1 MSKTLDEIAQ
11 ELKNNSKKVQ
21 LIYAFN
27 GTGKTRLSKKF
38 QHLVSPKDSD
48 VDNYG
53 FHNKKILYYSAF
65 TEDLFYWNNDLT
77 EDSSRVLHIQPN
89 AFTKWIFEEQGQER
103 NIVKSFQ
110 RYTNDKLTPN
120 FDENYSQ
127 ITFSF
132 EKGNEILEDN
142 IKISKGEESCLIWSI
157 FYSIFEQVISTLNV
171 VEVDERETPNFNDL
185 EYIFIDDPV
194 SSLDENHL
202 IELAVDIAYLIK
214 CSKSELK
221 FVITT
226 HNPLFYNI
234 LHNELN
240 SDNKSLGY
248 KKKEFER
255 YRLEKL
261 EDGSHRL
268 AIQGNDSPFAY
279 HLFLKNEIENA
290 IKTGQVKKYHFN
302 FLRNLLEK
310 TSIFLGYSTWG
321 ELLPK
326 DSSSGSSPNPYLS
339 RIINLSSHSKFSG
352 EEIPEL
358 TDNDRRVLQYLMQ
371 EINNT
376 YHFNQSEN

>member
-1 MSKTLDEIAQ
+1 MAEI
-11 ELKNNSKKVQ
+11 
-21 LIYAFN
+21 
-27 GTGKTRLSKKF
+27 
-38 QHLVSPKDSD
+38 
-48 VDNYG
+48 
-53 FHNKKILYYSAF
+53 
-65 TEDLFYWNNDLT
+65 
-77 EDSSRVLHIQPN
+77 
-89 AFTKWIFEEQGQER
+89 
-103 NIVKSFQ
+103 
-110 RYTNDKLTPN
+110 
-120 FDENYSQ
+120 
-127 ITFSF
+127 
-132 EKGNEILEDN
+132 
-142 IKISKGEESCLIWSI
+142 
-157 FYSIFEQVISTLNV
+157 
-171 VEVDERETPNFNDL
+171 DERETPNFNAL

-202 IELAVDIAYLIK
+202 IELAIDIAYLIK
-214 CSKSELK
+214 YSESELK

-226 HNPLFYNI
+226 HNPLFYNV

-261 EDGSHRL
+261 EDGSHSL
-268 AIQGNDSPFAY
+268 EIQGNDSPFAY

-290 IKTGQVKKYHFN
+290 IQTGQVKKYHFN

-326 DSSSGSSPNPYLS
+326 DSSSSPNPYLS